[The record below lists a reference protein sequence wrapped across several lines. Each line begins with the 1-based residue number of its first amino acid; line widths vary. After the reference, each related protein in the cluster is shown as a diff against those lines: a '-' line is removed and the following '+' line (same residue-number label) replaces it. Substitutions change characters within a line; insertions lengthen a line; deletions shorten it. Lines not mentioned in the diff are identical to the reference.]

1 MAELE
6 VANHAKQA
14 LKIVTDQQ
22 HPFWHKLRE
31 LLFEVSIII
40 FAVSISI
47 WMHGIGEHHHEQEQV
62 KTFLLGLKRDLQ
74 GDLNTINNVVKFHKE
89 MDVSFIYL
97 RSLNPADP
105 IDAEKFDA
113 AYVKILSSTM
123 FRPEVSRYEGFKS
136 SGKLINIDNDDLVE
150 KILSY
155 YHTSWPI
162 PQEQY
167 WLSRRNKMI
176 SYIESIE
183 EKGEDR
189 AEQYKLITSAKGK
202 YLLKSMPTN
211 NELYGVYSDFAGMG
225 KEIIQQIDQMYPEAA
240 K

>member
-1 MAELE
+1 
-6 VANHAKQA
+6 
-14 LKIVTDQQ
+14 
-22 HPFWHKLRE
+22 
-31 LLFEVSIII
+31 
-40 FAVSISI
+40 
-47 WMHGIGEHHHEQEQV
+47 
-62 KTFLLGLKRDLQ
+62 
-74 GDLNTINNVVKFHKE
+74 
-89 MDVSFIYL
+89 
-97 RSLNPADP
+97 
-105 IDAEKFDA
+105 
-113 AYVKILSSTM
+113 M